1 MGGKRAPILGRVCMD
16 QMMVDLTDIP
26 QAKTGDEVTLF
37 GESLPVDELAGMEN
51 TINYELVCDV
61 NRRVPRVYL
70 RGDRIAGEVHY
81 LEQAKL
87 L

>member
-1 MGGKRAPILGRVCMD
+1 MD

-37 GESLPVDELAGMEN
+37 GKGLPVDELAGMEN

-70 RGDRIAGEVHY
+70 RGNNIAEEVHY

>member
-1 MGGKRAPILGRVCMD
+1 M
-16 QMMVDLTDIP
+16 
-26 QAKTGDEVTLF
+26 
-37 GESLPVDELAGMEN
+37 DELAGMEN